1 MRLTSR
7 LRGGNGHSRDSAVS
21 PGVFRTCSI
30 QSVKPL
36 LLISDQQVLLNT
48 QGHISLFQP
57 TSGCGVLVK
66 LLPRLEMQDQMLL
79 G

>member
-1 MRLTSR
+1 M
-7 LRGGNGHSRDSAVS
+7 S

-36 LLISDQQVLLNT
+36 LLISDQLLPLNT
-48 QGHISLFQP
+48 QVHISLLQP

-66 LLPRLEMQDQMLL
+66 LLPRLEVQDQMLL